1 MAQKTTVTTKSV
13 IDTTSAAAVASNDMT
28 VVTKVIVS
36 KETETAEGTI
46 QSNFIAKTTSVES
59 VVQGA
64 GGQTSS
70 QANQTV
76 QVVENGT
83 AASAGKFNFASYTPN
98 IFLNL
103 RRHTFAGN
111 NLIFRLRTDTL
122 TGSAGD
128 VSSTWTDGSGTSSM
142 VLTSNTAT
150 NDLKIV
156 SSNGLKF
163 YELAQAKKI
172 KQAFAITPVKSP
184 SYTVLV
190 FALAKDASPSYTSTY
205 NSMLLQVNAIH
216 KFVESSSVTSGWND
230 SGFGTK
236 FYNFSPQNYNA
247 RNSRATDPLIVKS
260 VFAGSYLNNP
270 SFFARSSNEANGFNI
285 SEPNFYWDFND
296 WVEKSK
302 ARYYFT
308 GGTGQ
313 RSTSISAETL
323 ASSFRNTK
331 IFNLGSTSNSLAS
344 AITATPVSIYNGST
358 TVTYDAFSMFF
369 VEMFAYFNG
378 KVGSYQNKPYEELV
392 FETRINGQLTYSNVI
407 PFNPASNLSTKK
419 TYNIAIGNES
429 ANSNADAV
437 PMYLF
442 DYLHGSAFDELSMR
456 KTSKQ
461 IIESLAYTYRNLFI
475 KSSSDLQ
482 ITSSSNAILFPLNI
496 SHPFMNVY
504 AKGT

>member
-1 MAQKTTVTTKSV
+1 MAQKTTVSTKTV

-76 QVVENGT
+76 QVVETGT
-83 AASAGKFNFASYTPN
+83 AASAGKFNFTSYTPN

-103 RRHTFAGN
+103 RRHTFTGN
-111 NLIFRLRTDTL
+111 NLIFRLRTDNL

-128 VSSTWTDGSGTSSM
+128 VSSTWTDNSGSSSM
-142 VLTSNTAT
+142 VLTSSSAT

-156 SSNGLKF
+156 TSNGLKF
-163 YELAQAKKI
+163 YELARAKKI
-172 KQAFAITPVKSP
+172 KQSFDITPVKSP
-184 SYTVLV
+184 SYTILV
-190 FALAKDASPSYTSTY
+190 FALAKDASPSSTNTY

-216 KFVESSSVTSGWND
+216 KFVESSSVSQGWVD
-230 SGFGTK
+230 SGFNQK

-247 RNSRATDPLIVKS
+247 RNSGATDPLVVKS

-270 SFFARSSNEANGFNI
+270 GFFARSSNEANGFNI
-285 SEPNFYWDFND
+285 AESSFYLDFNG
-296 WVEKSK
+296 WVKTSK
-302 ARYYFT
+302 ARSYFN
-308 GGTGQ
+308 GQ
-313 RSTSISAETL
+313 QKPYLSEETL
-323 ASSFRNTK
+323 SSPFRNTK
-331 IFNLGSTSNSLAS
+331 IFNLGSTSNSLA
-344 AITATPVSIYNGST
+344 AATTATPVSVYNGLT

-378 KVGSYQNKPYEELV
+378 KVGIYQNKPYEELV
-392 FETRINGQLTYSNVI
+392 FETRINGQLTFSNVI
-407 PFNPASNLSTKK
+407 PFNPLSDLSAKK
-419 TYNIAIGNES
+419 TYNIALGNES
-429 ANSNADAV
+429 YSNNIDTV

-442 DYLHGSAFDELSMR
+442 DYLHGSAFDEPSMR

-461 IIESLAYTYRNLFI
+461 IIESLAYAYRNLLI

-482 ITSSSNAILFPLNI
+482 ITNSSNAILFPLNI

>member
-1 MAQKTTVTTKSV
+1 MAQKTTVSTKTV

-76 QVVENGT
+76 QVVETGT
-83 AASAGKFNFASYTPN
+83 AASAGKFNFLNYTPN
-98 IFLNL
+98 IFINL
-103 RRHTFAGN
+103 RRHTFTGN
-111 NLIFRLRTDTL
+111 NLIFRLRTDNL

-128 VSSTWTDGSGTSSM
+128 VSSTWTDNSGSSSM

-156 SSNGLKF
+156 TSNGLKF

-172 KQAFAITPVKSP
+172 KQAFDITPVKSP
-184 SYTVLV
+184 SYTILV
-190 FALAKDASPSYTSTY
+190 FALAKDGTVNATTFSD
-205 NSMLLQVNAIH
+205 MLIQVNAVH
-216 KFVESSSVTSGWND
+216 KFIEASSVSQGWVD
-230 SGFGTK
+230 SGFNTK
-236 FYNFSPQNYNA
+236 FYNFSVPSYTF
-247 RNSRATDPLIVKS
+247 RNTSNRDTNVIKS

-270 SFFARSSNEANGFNI
+270 SSLARSSNEANSFNI
-285 SEPNFYWDFND
+285 SESTFVTDFD
-296 WVEKSK
+296 KWTKESK
-302 ARYYFT
+302 ARKFSNGSNPNQVTTVFT
-308 GGTGQ
+308 PDILGAPF
-313 RSTSISAETL
+313 S
-323 ASSFRNTK
+323 NTK
-331 IFNLGSTSNSLAS
+331 LFNLGSTSNSLS
-344 AITATPVSIYNGST
+344 TPLVQSTVDINNGSS

-378 KVGSYQNKPYEELV
+378 KVGTYQNKPYEELV
-392 FETRINGQLTYSNVI
+392 FETRVNGQLTFSSI
-407 PFNPASNLSTKK
+407 LPFNPLSDLSDKK
-419 TYNIAIGNES
+419 TYNIALGNEGYNNNT
-429 ANSNADAV
+429 ATV

-442 DYLHGSAFDELSMR
+442 DYLHGSAFDEPSMR
-456 KTSKQ
+456 KTSKH

-482 ITSSSNAILFPLNI
+482 ITNSSNAILFPLNI

>member
-1 MAQKTTVTTKSV
+1 MAQKTTVTTKTV

-76 QVVENGT
+76 QVVETGT
-83 AASAGKFNFASYTPN
+83 AASAGKFNFTSYTPN

-103 RRHTFAGN
+103 RRHTFTGN
-111 NLIFRLRTDTL
+111 NLIFRLRTDNL

-128 VSSTWTDGSGTSSM
+128 VSSTWTDNSGSSSM
-142 VLTSNTAT
+142 VLTSNSAT

-156 SSNGLKF
+156 TSNGLKF
-163 YELAQAKKI
+163 YELTREKKI

-184 SYTVLV
+184 SYTILV
-190 FALAKDASPSYTSTY
+190 FALAKDVGPSLISYTSTY
-205 NSMLLQVNAIH
+205 YEMLAQVNAIH
-216 KFVESSSVTSGWND
+216 KFVESSSVTSGWVD
-230 SGFGTK
+230 SGFNQK

-247 RNSRATDPLIVKS
+247 RIFSTTDPLIVKS

-285 SEPNFYWDFND
+285 SEPSFYWDFND
-296 WVEKSK
+296 WAEKSK

-308 GGTGQ
+308 GE
-313 RSTSISAETL
+313 RSTSVSVETL
-323 ASSFRNTK
+323 SGAFRNTK
-331 IFNLGSTSNSLAS
+331 IFNLGSTSNSLDA
-344 AITATPVSIYNGST
+344 ATTATPVSVYNGST

-392 FETRINGQLTYSNVI
+392 FETRINGQLTFSTIV

-429 ANSNADAV
+429 VQSNNDTV

-442 DYLHGSAFDELSMR
+442 DYLHGSAFDESSMR

-482 ITSSSNAILFPLNI
+482 ITNSSNAILFPLNI